1 MGVRVKLRSDEAR
14 LFFEQEHLDDA
25 LFAVGSGELALHSSR
40 SPAKDTPNEDAAGI
54 VAAGPD
60 SAVVAVADGVGGAP
74 AGRQASSIAI
84 KCIATATHAAIRTGL
99 ELRYGI
105 LSGFE
110 AANEEILA
118 LGVGAATTLA
128 VVEIAGSTVR
138 PFHVGDS
145 FMLITGQR
153 GKIKSQT
160 IPHSPTGY
168 AIESGLLEE
177 KDAMHHEDRHVIS
190 NVIGSAEMRIDVGSP
205 VELAPHD
212 TLVLASDGLSDNLLT
227 PEIVALVRKGPVA
240 TAAAVMSR
248 LAQQRME
255 LADAD
260 TPSKPDDLTFLIFR
274 LR

>member
-1 MGVRVKLRSDEAR
+1 MGVREELGSDEAR
-14 LFFEQEHLDDA
+14 LFFEQERLDDA
-25 LFAVGSGELALHSSR
+25 VFSVGSGEIALHSSK
-40 SPAKDTPNEDAAGI
+40 SPEKDTPNEDAAGI
-54 VAAGPD
+54 VAAGPNR
-60 SAVVAVADGVGGAP
+60 AVVAVADGVGGAP

-84 KCIATATHAAIRTGL
+84 NSIANATRQALRDGH
-99 ELRYGI
+99 ELRFGI
-105 LSGFE
+105 LNGFE
-110 AANEEILA
+110 AANEEVLA

-128 VVEIAGSTVR
+128 VVEIADSTVR

-153 GKIKSQT
+153 GKVKSQT

-168 AIESGLLEE
+168 AIESGLLDEA
-177 KDAMHHEDRHVIS
+177 DAMHHEERHVIS
-190 NVIGSAEMRIDVGSP
+190 NVIGSVEMRIDVGSP
-205 VELAPHD
+205 FELAPHD

-227 PEIVALVRKGPVA
+227 PEIVELVRKGPVER
-240 TAAAVMSR
+240 AAAAMSR

-255 LADAD
+255 LVDGN